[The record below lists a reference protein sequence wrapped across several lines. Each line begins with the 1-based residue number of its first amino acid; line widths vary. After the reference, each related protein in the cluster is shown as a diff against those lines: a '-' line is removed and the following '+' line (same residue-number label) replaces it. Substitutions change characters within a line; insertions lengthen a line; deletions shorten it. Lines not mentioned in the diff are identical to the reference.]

1 MWWVKRRRDEE
12 KTSMSEFR
20 HKTINGITWSVVSRL
35 GRLALT
41 FVIGVILARLL
52 SPHEFGLIAMITVIT
67 SFAAIFAELGFSAAL
82 IQKQDIQQEHLSSI
96 FWLNLG
102 AGLLL
107 TLIFMAGAPLLA
119 EFYQEPMLTPLTIV
133 ISTNFLISSLNIV
146 QNTLLTK
153 ALDFR
158 TLSIVELGAV
168 AVAGSISIAMAFAGF
183 GAWSL
188 AAQSVL
194 ISTATA
200 VLLWVLSDWRP
211 SLLFRWTAVKDL
223 LGFSMSL
230 FGTKV
235 LNYWVRNIDYLLIG
249 RFLGTD
255 PLGVYNKAYDV
266 MLFPLA
272 SVSRVFSRVMF
283 PSMSI
288 IQENKRRVANLY
300 LQMTRA
306 IALITFP
313 MMLGLFVTV
322 EPFVMA
328 VFGAKWTG
336 MIPVLRVLS
345 LVGMTQSIGTL
356 NGNLYLSQGKADL
369 QLKVGLVLRT
379 VAILGIVIGLQWGIV
394 GVAIGYAIAS
404 FINSYPS
411 FYFAGRLV
419 NLTYWELL
427 RNLSGVFGC
436 AVVMAILVLAVGL
449 LLPATWPQWV
459 HLAVQVLSGMVAY
472 LSFIHLFKL
481 QAYQE
486 VRALIS
492 EQWQL
497 RGGRAIS
504 VSTRS

>member
-1 MWWVKRRRDEE
+1 M
-12 KTSMSEFR
+12 
-20 HKTINGITWSVVSRL
+20 
-35 GRLALT
+35 ALT
-41 FVIGVILARLL
+41 FVIGIILARLL
-52 SPHEFGLIAMITVIT
+52 SPREFGLVAMITVIT
-67 SFAAIFAELGFSAAL
+67 SFASIFAELGFSAAL
-82 IQKQDIQQEHLSSI
+82 VQKQDVRQEHLSSV

-102 AGLLL
+102 AGLVL
-107 TLIFMAGAPLLA
+107 TLAFIIAAPLVA
-119 EFYQEPMLTPLTIV
+119 EFYQEPMLTPLTIF

-168 AVAGSISIAMAFAGF
+168 AVAGIISIVMAFAGF

-194 ISTATA
+194 ISVVTA
-200 VLLWVLSDWRP
+200 VLLWRLSHWRP

-249 RFLGTD
+249 RVLGTD
-255 PLGVYNKAYDV
+255 PLGVYNRSYDV
-266 MLFPLA
+266 MLFPLTG
-272 SVSRVFSRVMF
+272 VSRVLSRVMF

-288 IQENKRRVANLY
+288 IQEDKRRVANLY
-300 LQMTRA
+300 LRMTRV

-328 VFGAKWTG
+328 VFGPKWTG

-369 QLKVGLVLRT
+369 QLKVGLVLKT
-379 VAILGIVIGLQWGIV
+379 IAILGIVIGLHWGIV

-411 FYFAGRLV
+411 FHFAGRLV
-419 NLTYWELL
+419 DLTYWDLL

-436 AVVMAILVLAVGL
+436 AVAMAALVGGAGL
-449 LLPATWPQWV
+449 LLPSTWPDWAL
-459 HLAVQVLSGMVAY
+459 LAAQVLLGVVIY
-472 LSFIHLFKL
+472 LSLIHLFKVK
-481 QAYQE
+481 AYQE
-486 VRALIS
+486 VRTLLS
-492 EQWQL
+492 EQWRL
-497 RGGRAIS
+497 RRSQVVS
-504 VSTRS
+504 VVTKS